1 MIQKIVSTIL
11 ILFIYS
17 SFQAQYAIKI
27 KKEDNRFLFFQLGQK
42 SDIIIKNKT
51 DLFFIKLPD
60 SLAYQIEIHINNGQF
75 TQTTST
81 NVYRLIPIIGMKYS
95 HTQQDTVLNTLLEGS
110 CTSSKSINIKL
121 INKIKNQLILKND
134 FLVK

>member
-1 MIQKIVSTIL
+1 MIQKIVSIIL

-60 SLAYQIEIHINNGQF
+60 SLTNQIEIHINNGQF
-75 TQTTST
+75 TQTTSS

>member
-1 MIQKIVSTIL
+1 MSEKILSTIL
-11 ILFIYS
+11 ILFIYN

-27 KKEDNRFLFFQLGQK
+27 KKEDNRFLFFQLSQK
-42 SDIIIKNKT
+42 SDTIIKNKT

-60 SLAYQIEIHINNGQF
+60 SLNNNLQLHINNGQF
-75 TQTTST
+75 IKTG
-81 NVYRLIPIIGMKYS
+81 NKHVYQLIPIIGMKYS
-95 HTQQDTVLNTLLEGS
+95 HAQQDTMLNTLLEGS

-134 FLVK
+134 FIVK